1 MHRAENCCS
10 RLPGPRATF
19 RIHRRGSISL
29 APHVHTRA
37 GVSGN
42 SLAWHPARLMHVR
55 PHWPSVRRPGRCATK
70 HSFSWLL
77 RFAASI
83 ERRQAAER
91 GENYAAREQ
100 SRHCHRRGAWHGRG
114 RGTLFAREGAKVV
127 VADVLGAQAETVAA
141 DIRASGGN
149 ATAATIDVTSEPA
162 WVALIENTVARFGCL
177 DILVNNAGISGSS
190 VGDPDG
196 LEGWQRIIAVNQTS
210 VFLGTKLAAE
220 EMAKTGGGSIVNISS
235 IMGFVGGPSGHPAY
249 SASKGAV
256 RIYTKSAAVRY
267 GPLGIRVNSVHPG
280 YMPPMLNATNAN
292 ERADK
297 IALTPLRRLGEPI
310 EVAYG
315 VLFLAS
321 DEASFVTGTEL
332 VIDGGFI
339 AQ

>member
-1 MHRAENCCS
+1 MRLDGKVAIVTGAAHGMGEAE
-10 RLPGPRATF
+10 
-19 RIHRRGSISL
+19 
-29 APHVHTRA
+29 
-37 GVSGN
+37 
-42 SLAWHPARLMHVR
+42 ARL
-55 PHWPSVRRPGRCATK
+55 
-70 HSFSWLL
+70 
-77 RFAASI
+77 FAK
-83 ERRQAAER
+83 
-91 GENYAAREQ
+91 
-100 SRHCHRRGAWHGRG
+100 
-114 RGTLFAREGAKVV
+114 EGAKVV
-127 VADVLGAQAETVAA
+127 VADVLGKEAEAVAA

-149 ATAATIDVTSEPA
+149 AIAATIDVTSEPE
-162 WVALIENTVARFGCL
+162 WVALIAKTLASYGRI

-196 LEGWQRIIAVNQTS
+196 LEGWQRVIAVNQTS

-220 EMAKTGGGSIVNISS
+220 QMAKTGGGSIVNISS

-267 GPLGIRVNSVHPG
+267 GPLGVRVNSVHPG

-292 ERADK
+292 ERGEK
-297 IALTPLRRLGEPI
+297 IAATPLRRFGEPI

-321 DEASFVTGTEL
+321 DEASFVSGTEL
-332 VIDGGFI
+332 VIDGGYI